1 MLEKRVK
8 RHSEEG
14 SCPDLWIASKP
25 VRLRDAQVGSTVRG
39 CLSLVL
45 EGAEDDDTTTAAA
58 TTWLALILLQ

>member
-39 CLSLVL
+39 CLSLVF
-45 EGAEDDDTTTAAA
+45 EGAKDDDTTAAA
-58 TTWLALILLQ
+58 VTVFAVIMLQ

>member
-45 EGAEDDDTTTAAA
+45 EGAEDDDTTAAV
-58 TTWLALILLQ
+58 TGLALILRQ